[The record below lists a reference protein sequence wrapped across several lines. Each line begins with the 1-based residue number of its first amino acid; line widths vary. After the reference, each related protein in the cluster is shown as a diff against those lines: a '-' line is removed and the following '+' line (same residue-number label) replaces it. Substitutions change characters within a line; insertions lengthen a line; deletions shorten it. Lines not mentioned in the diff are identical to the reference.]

1 MSEHLNAEIPLKEL
15 QHKDKDISLVRSWI
29 DSGKKPQATAIT
41 SAGSTV
47 KSLWSQRQMLFVD
60 NDMLYRKWEDQK
72 GETLQA
78 VVPMSER
85 RNVLTYCHDHP
96 TSGHLGIRKTLSKVR
111 QSFYWPGLQR
121 DVRHYITGCE
131 KCLKSKNPVKTKKAP
146 MQIVGAGMPME
157 RIAVDILG
165 ELPRTERGNR
175 YILVVSDYF
184 TKWTESFAMPNM
196 EARTVADIMVREV
209 ITRFGV
215 PFTIHSGQGKQ
226 FEGHVFSEMCKLL
239 HIKKTR
245 TTPYHPQ
252 SDGMVE
258 RFHRT
263 LIRMLRSYVNGHH
276 SDWDDHLPFVMMAY
290 RSVEHETTGCSPNYL
305 MLGREVST
313 PLDLM
318 Y

>member
-1 MSEHLNAEIPLKEL
+1 
-15 QHKDKDISLVRSWI
+15 
-29 DSGKKPQATAIT
+29 
-41 SAGSTV
+41 
-47 KSLWSQRQMLFVD
+47 
-60 NDMLYRKWEDQK
+60 
-72 GETLQA
+72 
-78 VVPMSER
+78 
-85 RNVLTYCHDHP
+85 
-96 TSGHLGIRKTLSKVR
+96 
-111 QSFYWPGLQR
+111 
-121 DVRHYITGCE
+121 
-131 KCLKSKNPVKTKKAP
+131 

-209 ITRFGV
+209 ITRFGASS
-215 PFTIHSGQGKQ
+215 TIHLDQGKQ
-226 FEGHVFSEMCKLL
+226 FKGHVFSEMCKLL

-258 RFHRT
+258 RFNRT
-263 LIRMLRSYVNGHH
+263 LIRMLRSYVNDHH